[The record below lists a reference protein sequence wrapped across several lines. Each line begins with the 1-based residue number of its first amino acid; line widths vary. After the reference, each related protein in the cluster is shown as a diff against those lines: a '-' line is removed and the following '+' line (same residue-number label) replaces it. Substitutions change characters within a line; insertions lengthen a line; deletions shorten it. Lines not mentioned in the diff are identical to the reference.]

1 MIILFF
7 AAVLMLGG
15 CSGETI
21 GVGRD
26 DTAPD
31 TGEESIAALSES
43 AGADRPALAET
54 LPGSIGTGVTRFSGS
69 AGNST

>member
-7 AAVLMLGG
+7 AVVLMLGG

-26 DTAPD
+26 DTAPA
-31 TGEESIAALSES
+31 TGEESILHFPNTPVPTVPQWLKRFREASE
-43 AGADRPALAET
+43 P
-54 LPGSIGTGVTRFSGS
+54 V
-69 AGNST
+69 